1 MPFSSE
7 ALFWVKRFIKLVFAF
22 SDWLKMDEKT
32 IVKEEVLEEKDF
44 VVELSGLIDSK
55 LLSTGLDQA
64 NFLVTNQFF

>member
-1 MPFSSE
+1 
-7 ALFWVKRFIKLVFAF
+7 
-22 SDWLKMDEKT
+22 MDEKT